1 MDTKL
6 YPRAAATPMGFGDRW
21 LRNRLAV
28 APMSRVNAGPDGIPT
43 DDMAAYYARYAEGG
57 FALIITEGTYTDG
70 AYSQAYAAQP
80 GLVTPAQMRGWRKV
94 TDAVHAKGGLI
105 IAQLMHA
112 GALSQHLSRAIAPSV
127 VQPVGVMMS
136 EYGGQGPFPLPAE
149 MTREDIRVLTDGF
162 VQAAMYAQQ
171 AGFDGVEVHAANG
184 YLLDQLLTPHL
195 NLRTDEYGGVMANK
209 FRIIGDIIGGVQA
222 GAPAGFITGLRLS
235 EGKVNDLA
243 YRWPEGAAM
252 AREVL
257 EQVKL
262 AGPTYV
268 HIAAEHGDWRRDC
281 LYEDGHSYGRLA
293 GMITGLPVIVNGG
306 LHRPDVAEEVLE
318 NGHGDILALGKAA
331 LADPFWPRRMGLF
344 CVRDGI

>member
-1 MDTKL
+1 MDTNV
-6 YPRAAATPMGFGDRW
+6 YVHAAGMPIDLGDHR

-28 APMSRVNAGPDGIPT
+28 APMSRVSAGWDGVPT
-43 DDMAAYYARYAEGG
+43 AAMSGYYARYAEGG
-57 FALIITEGTYTDG
+57 FALIITEGIYTDG

-80 GLVTPAQMRGWRKV
+80 GLVTPAQVEGWRQV

-105 IAQLMHA
+105 VAQLMHA
-112 GALSQHLSRAIAPSV
+112 GALSQHLPCTIAPSA
-127 VQPVGVMMS
+127 VQPAGVMMS
-136 EYGGQGPFPLPAE
+136 EYGGEGPFPLPRE
-149 MTREDIRVLTDGF
+149 MNTDDIRILIDGF
-162 VQAAMYAQQ
+162 VQAAMYARQ

-195 NLRTDEYGGVMANK
+195 NLRMDEYGGVMSNR
-209 FRIIGDIIGGVQA
+209 FRIIGEILHGIRRE
-222 GAPAGFITGLRLS
+222 APAGFIAGLRLS

-243 YRWPEGAAM
+243 YRWPEGAVM

-257 EQVKL
+257 EQVRV

-281 LYEDGHSYGRLA
+281 LYEDGSSYGGLA
-293 GMITGLPVIVNGG
+293 KLITGLPVIVNGG
-306 LHRPDVAEEVLE
+306 LHRLDIAEEVLL

-331 LADPFWPRRMGLF
+331 LADPFWPKRAGF
-344 CVRDGI
+344 